1 MTTRCTFLARLC
13 CLTAVCAWSAA
24 AEPIADALSP
34 AEYRAA
40 QAKRLDASELDPTML
55 DQYLTALRGYV
66 AKRPFGS
73 ADYGA
78 LAKTGAEAMRHG
90 ADEKSINP
98 AVWQFKADVAAIL
111 LTRQEGWET
120 LDTATAQANR
130 MDLLTAV
137 RPLLVG
143 LAAAKAEITAERP
156 GPVNVV
162 VLGTDPESQAQAER
176 AQAEARMNNDAI
188 RRRRMVAN
196 IGDEV
201 AQTLR
206 RYLVKELGVAADD
219 EAGIIQILRHAGCS
233 PKQARDVRT
242 ALIVEE

>member
-90 ADEKSINP
+90 ADEKSITP

-111 LTRQEGWET
+111 LTRQDGWET
-120 LDTATAQANR
+120 LETATAQANR

-162 VLGTDPESQAQAER
+162 VLGTNPETQAKAER
-176 AQAEARMNNDAI
+176 AQAAARLNNDAI
-188 RRRRMVAN
+188 RRRRMVA
-196 IGDEV
+196 V
-201 AQTLR
+201 AWSPTSATRSR
-206 RYLVKELGVAADD
+206 RPYGATSSKSLAWLLMTKPASSRSCAMPDAAPSKR
-219 EAGIIQILRHAGCS
+219 AMCARH
-233 PKQARDVRT
+233 
-242 ALIVEE
+242 